1 MVKSKTYIQENYLAD
16 ILNSSKKILKIVGI
30 IVLVWILIFFI
41 KGIFVVVESWFVG
54 VKYRFWK
61 IDYNEL
67 TPWLHIVNPV
77 LDKVKLVNVRVKVI
91 NYKWQIDISD
101 NYKEWI
107 INKPAITVLDKRWLP
122 ISVELT
128 VLYQLKQTEA
138 AETVEKYWFLWDEKL
153 VNPTVREV
161 VRDIMWWY
169 EAENVPEKRQE
180 IADKIKSSLQEKFKD
195 SVVNLVDVQLRNI
208 ELPSRVKEK
217 ILQVQIAKQEAEK
230 QKYELEKAKIEAET
244 KKVRAEAEAKARIE
258 RAKWEAEAIKL
269 KAEAQAEANRKLS
282 NSITPNLIKYKFIE
296 KWNGR
301 LPKIIWGNGQILNIP
316 GDILKF

>member
-1 MVKSKTYIQENYLAD
+1 MARSKTYISESNITD
-16 ILNSSKKILKIVGI
+16 GLNSPSKILKILGI
-30 IVLVWILIFFI
+30 IILIWILVFLI
-41 KGIFVVVESWFVG
+41 KGIFVTVESWFVG

-67 TPWLHIVNPV
+67 MPWLHIVTPV
-77 LDKVKLVNVRVKVI
+77 LDKVKLVNVRVKTI
-91 NYKWQIDISD
+91 NYKWQMDIPD

-138 AETVEKYWFLWDEKL
+138 AETIEKYWFLWDEKL

-180 IADKIKSSLQEKFKD
+180 IADKIKSSLQEKFKN

-208 ELPSRVKEK
+208 ELPARVKEK

-230 QKYELEKAKIEAET
+230 QKYELEKAKVEAQT
-244 KKVRAEAEAKARIE
+244 RKVRAEAEAKAKIE
-258 RAKWEAEAIKL
+258 KAKWEAESIKL

-296 KWNGR
+296 KWNGQ
-301 LPKIIWGNGQILNIP
+301 LPKIIWWNGQILNIP